1 MTHPLLTP
9 SRAVGALFGAVLMVL
24 PLQTQAQGIVPDQV
38 VQAEILPG
46 WRIEG
51 GRHMVALHLRL
62 AEGWK
67 TYWRIPGEAGIAP
80 SVDWSA
86 SQNLESVTPIWPRPH
101 VFMQNG
107 MTSIGYS
114 GELILPLE
122 ITPSDPSRPVALIA
136 SVSIG
141 VCRDVCVPVDLQI
154 TQAVRGDGGPDARI
168 NAALATRAQPAGLR
182 TTTCRLEPTARGAE
196 LTLRA
201 TLPSTG
207 ADEHIVMEL
216 PGSGYFISDSQ
227 TWREGGDLV
236 ARARVRDPQRG
247 PISIDRSALAFTVIS
262 EGRMLTAQGCRGG

>member
-1 MTHPLLTP
+1 MTPNSMTL
-9 SRAVGALFGAVLMVL
+9 SRARGVLFGALLMAL
-24 PLQTQAQGIVPDQV
+24 APSAQAQGIIPGQV

-46 WRIEG
+46 WRLDG

-80 SVDWSA
+80 TFDWSA
-86 SQNLESVTPIWPRPH
+86 SQNLASVTAIWPLPQ
-101 VFMQNG
+101 VFTQNG

-114 GELILPLE
+114 HELILPLE
-122 ITPSDPSRPVALIA
+122 ITPTDPSRPVALIA
-136 SVSIG
+136 EVSIG
-141 VCRDVCVPVDLQI
+141 VCRDVCVPIDLQI
-154 TQAVRGDGGPDARI
+154 TQAVRGDGGPDQRI
-168 NAALATRAQPAGLR
+168 VAALATRAQPAGLR
-182 TTTCRLEPTARGAE
+182 RAICQLEPARRGAE

-201 TLPSTG
+201 TLPQTG

-216 PGSGYFISDSQ
+216 PGSGYFISDSE

-247 PISIDRSALAFTVIS
+247 PVSIDRSALAYTVIS
-262 EGRMLTAQGCRGG
+262 EGRMLTAQGCTGG